1 MVLHLFFIILQRTV
15 ANIYLSATKSNETG
29 MLVVIKDT
37 TRRIWL
43 LDLVH
48 GVGEVVEQER
58 GDDHLDSDF
67 SKFSK

>member
-1 MVLHLFFIILQRTV
+1 MNPI
-15 ANIYLSATKSNETG
+15 
-29 MLVVIKDT
+29 LVVIKDT

-48 GVGEVVEQER
+48 GVGEVVEQG